1 VAEHENNTR
10 LRWLLGISLLLVVGL
25 WVRLFELQVLRTAE
39 FRQKSDAN
47 SIRLVEEL
55 PGRGLIV
62 DRHGRVIVENKP
74 SYSLSVIPSEIRHSS
89 STLLELAQILNQSED
104 TIIAE
109 LPTRGVAI
117 YQPTKLAR
125 DINFSTLAA
134 LKARYWDLVGVSYQF
149 EPKRSYP
156 YMVAPHLLGYI
167 GEISE
172 AEKKRFPN
180 RIAGDIVGKQGVERK
195 YDDLLAGQKGFRFL
209 EVNALG
215 QIIGELTQEYI
226 PPRSSGK
233 LYLTLDLELQ
243 YLAEEL
249 MTGKTGALVAMD
261 PNTGEILAMVSQP
274 EYNLDDFAGVLRS
287 DIWQALQADPGVP
300 LLNRATQS
308 GYPAGSTYK
317 PMILAAAIEEGIV
330 TLDTRI
336 FCSGGYNLGRVYHC
350 FKKEGHGTVDPL
362 MSIEQSCDVFYYT
375 LGHKLGAER
384 LGKYQRMFGFGQRTG
399 IDIENEVKGCAPD
412 KKFFDKKFGVNAWS
426 PGLTLNVAIGQ
437 GEVLA
442 TPLQLAHY
450 CSIMATAGLDATP
463 HLFLKTHQEDLGM
476 IEYEPQV
483 RHVDI
488 KPETFALVR
497 EGMRR
502 VVEGSGGTARRFK
515 DPRWQLAGKTGTAQN
530 PHGDDHSLF
539 IGFGPFEKPIIA
551 VAVVV
556 ENGGF
561 GSQVAAPI
569 ATSIINRYIEIQVQP
584 DSVSHLADSLL
595 VKLNE
600 VGLYPTPLLPS
611 VADSLKLKPAPLPP
625 ILQPPAA
632 DVEPDLAD

>member
-1 VAEHENNTR
+1 VVEHDNAIR
-10 LRWLLGISLLLVVGL
+10 LRWLLTISLFLILVL
-25 WVRLFELQVLRTAE
+25 WARLFELQVMRTDEYRRKAN
-39 FRQKSDAN
+39 AN
-47 SIRLVEEL
+47 SIRVIEEL

-62 DRHGRVIVENKP
+62 DRYGRVIVENKP
-74 SYSLSVIPSEIRHSS
+74 SYSLTVIPNEVRKSS
-89 STLLELAQILNQSED
+89 NTLEELSQILQQPED
-104 TIIAE
+104 TITAE
-109 LPTRGVAI
+109 LPRHGVAI
-117 YQPTKLAR
+117 YQPMKLAR
-125 DINFSTLAA
+125 DISFPTLAA
-134 LKARYWDLVGVSYQF
+134 LKARYWDLAGVSYQF

-156 YMVAPHLLGYI
+156 YGVAPHVLGYI

-180 RIAGDIVGKQGVERK
+180 RKTGDIVGKQGVERK
-195 YDDLLAGQKGFRFL
+195 YDDLLAGQKGYRFL

-215 QIIGELTQEYI
+215 QIIGEMAEEYL

-233 LYLTLDLELQ
+233 LFLTLDLELQ
-243 YLAEEL
+243 FLAEEL
-249 MTGKTGALVAMD
+249 MAGKIGALVALD

-274 EYNLDDFAGVLRS
+274 EYRLDDFAGVLRS
-287 DIWQALQADPGVP
+287 DTWRQLQEDPGVP

-308 GYPAGSTYK
+308 GYPTGSTYK
-317 PMILAAAIEEGIV
+317 PMVLAAAIEEGIV
-330 TLDTRI
+330 NPETRI
-336 FCSGGYNLGRVYHC
+336 YCSGGYNLGRVYHC

-384 LGKYQRMFGFGQRTG
+384 LGKYQREFGFGSRTG
-399 IDIENEVKGCAPD
+399 IDIENEIKGNAPD
-412 KKFFDKKFGVNAWS
+412 KKFFDRKFGAGGWS

-450 CSIMATAGLDATP
+450 CGIMATGGLDATP
-463 HLFLKTHQEDLGM
+463 HLFLKTHQEEMGLV
-476 IEYEPQV
+476 EYQPQTRWV
-483 RHVDI
+483 NI
-488 KPETFALVR
+488 KPETFAFVR

-502 VVEGSGGTARRFK
+502 VVEGNGGTARRFK

-561 GSQVAAPI
+561 GSAVAAPV
-569 ATSIINRYIEIQVQP
+569 AINVIKRYLETQIQP
-584 DSVSHLADSLL
+584 DSVSRLPDSLL
-595 VKLNE
+595 VKLWQA
-600 VGLYPTPLLPS
+600 GLYKTELLP
-611 VADSLKLKPAPLPP
+611 VADSSAVYHTTSP
-625 ILQPPAA
+625 ITAQSATA

>member
-1 VAEHENNTR
+1 VAEYEKNVR
-10 LRWLLGISLLLVVGL
+10 LRWLLGISLALILAL
-25 WVRLFELQVLRTAE
+25 WVRLIELQVIRKDE

-62 DRHGRVIVENKP
+62 DHYGRVIVENKP
-74 SYSLSVIPSEIRHSS
+74 SYSLTVIPTEVRHSPT
-89 STLLELAQILNQSED
+89 TLSELAQILRQPIDSVA
-104 TIIAE
+104 AE
-109 LPTRGVAI
+109 LPRQGIAV
-117 YQPTKLAR
+117 YQPMKLAR
-125 DINFSTLAA
+125 DLNIATLAA

-156 YMVAPHLLGYI
+156 YGVAPHILGYI

-180 RIAGDIVGKQGVERK
+180 RKTGDIVGKQGVERK
-195 YDDLLAGQKGFRFL
+195 YDDLLAGQKGYRFL
-209 EVNALG
+209 EVNAFG
-215 QIIGELTQEYI
+215 QISGELTNEYV

-249 MTGKTGALVAMD
+249 MAGKTGAVVALN
-261 PNTGEILAMVSQP
+261 PNNGEILAMVSVP
-274 EYNLDDFAGVLRS
+274 EFSLDDFAGMLRS
-287 DIWQALQADPGVP
+287 EVWQRLQADPGVP

-317 PMILAAAIEEGIV
+317 PMMLAAAIEEGIV
-330 TLDTRI
+330 TPSYRYY
-336 FCSGGYNLGRVYHC
+336 CSGGYNLGRVFHC

-362 MSIEQSCDVFYYT
+362 MSIEQSCDVFYYA

-384 LGKYQRMFGFGQRTG
+384 LGKYQREFGFGQRTG
-399 IDIENEVKGCAPD
+399 IDIENEIKGYAPD
-412 KKFFDKKFGVNAWS
+412 KKFFDKKFGVKGWTPA
-426 PGLTLNVAIGQ
+426 LTLNVAIGQ

-450 CSIMATAGLDATP
+450 CGIMATAGLDATP
-463 HLFLKTHQEDLGM
+463 HLFMKMHQDEMGM
-476 IEYEPQV
+476 VEYRPQV
-483 RHVDI
+483 RRVNI
-488 KPETFALVR
+488 RPETFAFVR

-502 VVEGSGGTARRFK
+502 VVEGNGGTARRYK

-561 GSQVAAPI
+561 GSVVAAPVAI
-569 ATSIINRYIEIQVQP
+569 NIINRYLETQLRP
-584 DSVSHLADSLL
+584 DSTSRLADSLL
-595 VKLNE
+595 VKLAK
-600 VGLYPTPLLPS
+600 VGLYDPRRLSTPDS
-611 VADSLKLKPAPLPP
+611 VTAKITLPP
-625 ILQPPAA
+625 VAVQPEIA
-632 DVEPDLAD
+632 DVEPAHTD